1 MISRTVAIGSS
12 VGLHARPASVLAEAV
27 EESDVEVTIAFDGE
41 EADAAS
47 LLEIMTLGAKHGDV
61 VTLSTEADS
70 AGAVLDSLVELLSRD
85 LDQE

>member
-27 EESDVEVTIAFDGE
+27 DETGVDVTISFNGE

-61 VTLSTEADS
+61 VTLSTDDDNAAE
-70 AGAVLDSLVELLSRD
+70 VLDSLVALLSRD
-85 LDQE
+85 LDKE

>member
-12 VGLHARPASVLAEAV
+12 VGLHARPANILAEAV
-27 EESDVEVTIAFDGE
+27 DDSGVDVTISLGEE

-61 VTLSTEADS
+61 VTLST
-70 AGAVLDSLVELLSRD
+70 
-85 LDQE
+85 